1 MTIDSSTESHQQ
13 HVTSIY
19 KVTPTTPVCCVSTRW
34 DDAVI
39 SQTHRQS
46 YLDSLKTMKDSL
58 MTTAKA
64 TMYTANSVSS
74 DPTRGRSIRE
84 FLQMDSLETVK
95 GTTLQMDS
103 LGTLKKGTYSSSI
116 DNRHSLK
123 TVKGTYSL
131 SIDSTYGQNT
141 RDPSSTLQIDS
152 LPTVKGTYSAY
163 VDQTHGK
170 SIRDPSSTLLSDS
183 LRTVKGVPFTV
194 HSAYI
199 DQTRE
204 QSTRSLSKC
213 SQTDFLRTVKGPTD
227 SGASKVQGSFVAVEG
242 SEKGSN
248 FQGQSHVSSFQVQPS
263 FSSLSPITSPSQTGK
278 SQIQRTGI
286 SWD

>member
-1 MTIDSSTESHQQ
+1 
-13 HVTSIY
+13 
-19 KVTPTTPVCCVSTRW
+19 
-34 DDAVI
+34 
-39 SQTHRQS
+39 
-46 YLDSLKTMKDSL
+46 MKDSL

-64 TMYTANSVSS
+64 TMYNANSVPS

-84 FLQMDSLETVK
+84 FPQMDSLETVK

-116 DNRHSLK
+116 DNTHEQNTHDLSSTLEIDSLK
-123 TVKGTYSL
+123 TVKGTYSP

-152 LPTVKGTYSAY
+152 LPTVKGTISAY

-170 SIRDPSSTLLSDS
+170 STRDPSLTLLIDS
-183 LRTVKGVPFTV
+183 LGTVKGVPFTV

-199 DQTRE
+199 HQTRE
-204 QSTRSLSKC
+204 QSTRSLSKS
-213 SQTDFLRTVKGPTD
+213 SQTDSLRTVKGPTD
-227 SGASKVQGSFVAVEG
+227 SGASKVQGSFVAVEE
-242 SEKGSN
+242 SEKASN

-263 FSSLSPITSPSQTGK
+263 FSSLSRITSPSQTGK
-278 SQIQRTGI
+278 SQIQKTEI